1 MPGTNTLAYYEKFTA
16 EKSLITL
23 GPGEVARDG
32 VGLVVQ
38 ALQAAEL
45 GVPGVA
51 APAPRQHPREA
62 AGDVVQRPV
71 ARVAKLFVFIT
82 DDGIK

>member
-1 MPGTNTLAYYEKFTA
+1 M
-16 EKSLITL
+16 

-62 AGDVVQRPV
+62 AGDVVQRPA
-71 ARVAKLFVFIT
+71 ARVAKLFFVFVT
-82 DDGIK
+82 DDGIN